1 MAAAALRHHY
11 TWYTTDRMLGSYP
24 GVIGIKTGDTKAA
37 GACFLFEA
45 RRGGRALIGVVL
57 HASSANGDASFFT
70 AARRLLTWGFRRI

>member
-1 MAAAALRHHY
+1 MEQGRQRPAADGQHRQGD
-11 TWYTTDRMLGSYP
+11 DR
-24 GVIGIKTGDTKAA
+24 A
-37 GACFLFEA
+37 GGTAGRPPEA